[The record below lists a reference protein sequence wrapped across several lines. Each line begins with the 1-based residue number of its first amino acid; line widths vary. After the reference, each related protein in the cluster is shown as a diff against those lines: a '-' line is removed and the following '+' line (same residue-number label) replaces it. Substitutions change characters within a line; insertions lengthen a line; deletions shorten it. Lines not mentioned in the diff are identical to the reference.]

1 MAVLTEDEL
10 IKIRRHLHEIPE
22 LALQE
27 KETHAYLLE
36 VIQNFKQD
44 YLTIKTPESLP
55 TALLVLVKGKDP
67 KRTIGY
73 RTDIDALPVTEKTGL
88 PFSSKTPGIMH
99 ACGHDIHMSV
109 AIGLLSYFSE
119 QQPKD
124 NLLFSSN
131 RLKKVKVVASRPM
144 KRVFSK
150 GNLNPMNFM
159 AYTIIQPCQ
168 LGALAAEWVL
178 CLQELPRSTSIFL
191 VKAVTL
197 PSLKTL
203 MTRLLRQL
211 V

>member
-73 RTDIDALPVTEKTGL
+73 RTDIDALPVTEKQVCHFL
-88 PFSSKTPGIMH
+88 QK
-99 ACGHDIHMSV
+99 
-109 AIGLLSYFSE
+109 LL
-119 QQPKD
+119 
-124 NLLFSSN
+124 
-131 RLKKVKVVASRPM
+131 A
-144 KRVFSK
+144 
-150 GNLNPMNFM
+150 
-159 AYTIIQPCQ
+159 
-168 LGALAAEWVL
+168 
-178 CLQELPRSTSIFL
+178 
-191 VKAVTL
+191 
-197 PSLKTL
+197 
-203 MTRLLRQL
+203 
-211 V
+211 